1 MKVTFFIPPN
11 GHREVREIT
20 NVRPEDEKYFT
31 EHNIKISM
39 EELSTGQHAVY
50 ADTGMLIDGEP
61 TELLEIS
68 YGRSCKDTLAALRVR
83 CEQQKE
89 DGVI

>member
-1 MKVTFFIPPN
+1 MKVTFFIQPD
-11 GHREVREIT
+11 GRQEVVDIDQV
-20 NVRPEDEKYFT
+20 NPEDEKYFT

-39 EELSTGQHAVY
+39 EQLQLNQHAVY
-50 ADTGMLIDGEP
+50 ADTGMLIDGES
-61 TELLEIS
+61 TELLELS
-68 YGRSCKDTLAALRVR
+68 HGRSCRDTLAALRKR